1 MKCKYCAHEIPEESI
16 FCLFC
21 GERVARKKRG
31 KKQEIKVPEPRQLP
45 SGAWNIQL
53 RKEGESITEDT
64 RDSCLA
70 RARAVRAGFLQK
82 EKAPPEILLTD
93 AITKYINSRVG
104 SVSPATIA
112 TYKKKQSLYFK
123 DLMETNIFN
132 IGEDEIQKEVTK
144 MMTVGGSKGEPLSP
158 KTVRDVIMFMNS
170 SMQFCG
176 KQLDMQKLSLPQV
189 QSSLYTVLTPKEIIT
204 LLKALPGNPCE
215 IQILLAL
222 WLGLRRS
229 EIMALSKEDFDQQ
242 HKTVSITK
250 ALVRN
255 ADGEWVIKG
264 TKTSK
269 SARMIS
275 CPDYILSLVEKCD
288 DGTLYT
294 NDANYILKCLQRL
307 CKENNLPQVR
317 LHDLRHI
324 NASIGL
330 MLGIS
335 DKYMMERGGWSAK
348 DTMVYRYQHTYSEE
362 KAAADATMNAYF
374 EGLLNGKNTNEIT
387 NEKQDAP

>member
-1 MKCKYCAHEIPEESI
+1 MKCKYCAHEIPDQSI

-21 GERVARKKRG
+21 GERVARKKRA
-31 KKQEIKVPEPRQLP
+31 KKEEIKVPEPRQLP
-45 SGAWNIQL
+45 SGAWTIQL
-53 RKEGESITEDT
+53 RKEGASITEPTKDACIT
-64 RDSCLA
+64 
-70 RARAVRAGFLQK
+70 RARAVRAGFIQQEK
-82 EKAPPEILLTD
+82 EPPTVLLTD
-93 AITKYINSRVG
+93 AITKYIDSRKG
-104 SVSPATIA
+104 TVSPATIA

-123 DLMETNIFN
+123 DYMQTNIYD
-132 IGEDEIQKEVTK
+132 ISEEDVQTEITK
-144 MMTVGGSKGEPLSP
+144 MMTVGGKKGEPLSP
-158 KTVRDVIMFMNS
+158 KTVRDAVMFINS
-170 SMQFCG
+170 AMQFEG
-176 KQLDMQKLSLPQV
+176 KHLDMTRISLPQA
-189 QSSLYTVLTPKEIIT
+189 QSTVYKIMTPKEIIR
-204 LLKALPGNPCE
+204 LLQALPGNPCE

-229 EIMALSKEDFDQQ
+229 EIMALAKEDFDME

-264 TKTSK
+264 TKTAK
-269 SARMIS
+269 SARSIS
-275 CPDYILSLVEKCD
+275 CPDYILALVEKCD
-288 DGTLYT
+288 SGTLYT

-317 LHDLRHI
+317 LHDLRHV

-362 KAAADATMNAYF
+362 KAAADKTINDYF

-387 NEKQDAP
+387 NGVQKVL